1 MMNGGMD
8 GLHNKVMQNNGS
20 KRSINKKVRDEGTTD
35 GAGLSPNNAN

>member
-8 GLHNKVMQNNGS
+8 GLHNKVMHNNGS
-20 KRSINKKVRDEGTTD
+20 KRSINKKVRDEGSTD